1 MNATIILLNVP
12 IILFFKQRI
21 TKALIIIQMQ
31 LPWKLYESR
40 GLLLAGCE
48 FKNNISVILFPS
60 LFILFENQTH
70 HLVLMIF
77 FESINL
83 SVKARSIT
91 CVEDCITV
99 TYYALFI
106 LACIF
111 RKLFFAKNLLYIGS
125 NPLI

>member
-91 CVEDCITV
+91 TPNKSPPC
-99 TYYALFI
+99 
-106 LACIF
+106 
-111 RKLFFAKNLLYIGS
+111 FFFCNY
-125 NPLI
+125 LIYSYNNFYR